1 MCDMRLCVQDRFKIQ
16 LRGRAHTPFILVGS
30 LMNNDML
37 ITYSILYF
45 EENGTIHPS
54 IYKLTEYEHPGN

>member
-1 MCDMRLCVQDRFKIQ
+1 
-16 LRGRAHTPFILVGS
+16 
-30 LMNNDML
+30 MNNDML
-37 ITYSILYF
+37 ISYSILYF